1 MARCRNIKPGFFSN
15 ELLAELPPLTRLL
28 FAGLWCYAD
37 REGRLEDRPKRIK
50 AEILP
55 YDDCDVDDALDTL
68 AAGDDP
74 FIYRYEVG
82 GNRYIQVA
90 KFSDNQAPH
99 HTEKPSVIPGFPLNN
114 ESLTGTLQPPIKVR
128 GNQESV
134 SSSEAISSE
143 VNRKGD
149 ARGKPKLDPACVPV
163 PEGFET
169 PAVRQAIR
177 DWLEFKAGRG
187 ESYKDGAYLGR
198 KIAEFSTPSAFIA
211 AVNSSIGNNYAGV
224 FPAKQLTGRD
234 PRGNY
239 ATAKQWADK

>member
-37 REGRLEDRPKRIK
+37 REGRLEDRPKRLK

-55 YDDCDVDDALDTL
+55 YDDFDVNDALDTL

-82 GNRYIQVA
+82 GSRYIQVA
-90 KFSDNQAPH
+90 KFSDNQTPH

-134 SSSEAISSE
+134 SSSEASSSE
-143 VNRKGD
+143 VIRKGD
-149 ARGKPKLDPACVPV
+149 ARGKPKLDPATVPV
-163 PEGFET
+163 PSVLDT
-169 PAVRQAIR
+169 PAVRTAIA
-177 DWLEFKAGRG
+177 DWLAYKAARG
-187 ESYKDGAYLGR
+187 EPYKDSAYLGR
-198 KIAEFSTPSAFIA
+198 KVAEFTTPAVFAIA
-211 AVNSSIGNNYAGV
+211 AVAH
-224 FPAKQLTGRD
+224 
-234 PRGNY
+234 
-239 ATAKQWADK
+239 